1 MESVWKSRLPRIG
14 ELAPDFT
21 AKTTHGPRSLEDYR
35 GKWLVLFSHPADF
48 TPVCTT
54 EFIAF
59 ARNYDRFRTLNCELL
74 GLSVDSNYAHIAWI
88 RNIKEKFGVDVPFPV
103 IEDLSMK
110 VAHDY
115 GMIQPGA
122 SDTSTVRATF
132 FIDPEA
138 KIRALVYYPMTN
150 GRSVEEFLR
159 LLEALQT
166 SDAHAVSTPEG
177 WKPGEKVIVP
187 TPATTTDADARIKA
201 GYETA
206 DWYFSKTDLKNAPKK
221 AAPKRAKR

>member
-1 MESVWKSRLPRIG
+1 MGIYPQPNIWQCGPFALKHALAMFGVLKDEKDISKLAGSHWWNG
-14 ELAPDFT
+14 TDELQLGRA
-21 AKTTHGPRSLEDYR
+21 AK
-35 GKWLVLFSHPADF
+35 
-48 TPVCTT
+48 
-54 EFIAF
+54 
-59 ARNYDRFRTLNCELL
+59 
-74 GLSVDSNYAHIAWI
+74 
-88 RNIKEKFGVDVPFPV
+88 KFGVDIPFPI
-103 IEDLSMK
+103 IEDLSMQ

-132 FIDPEA
+132 FIDPES

-150 GRSVEEFLR
+150 GRSVDEFLR

-166 SDAHAVSTPEG
+166 SDAHAVATPEG

-187 TPATTTDADARIKA
+187 TPATTTDADARLKA

-206 DWYFSKTDLKNAPKK
+206 DWYFSKTDLKRAPKK
-221 AAPKRAKR
+221 AAKRTKR